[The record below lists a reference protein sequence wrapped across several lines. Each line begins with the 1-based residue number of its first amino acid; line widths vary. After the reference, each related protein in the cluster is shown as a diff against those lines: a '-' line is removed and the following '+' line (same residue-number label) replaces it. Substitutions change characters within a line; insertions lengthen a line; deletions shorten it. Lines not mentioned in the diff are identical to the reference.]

1 MRPKCCR
8 EEPEKYISESL
19 NAQYSVTQQF
29 YRQSRS
35 VIMRQIIL
43 TTIVISGLFFSSSI
57 SNAKEV
63 RIPISLDYQLLKAL
77 IIQSSYTGS
86 EETAQLINEG
96 DGCIALILSKP
107 NLSGVDNTVY
117 FTSDVYLHAG
127 TPVGGSCLMPY
138 KWEGSIEVAQIP
150 QLSNETWE
158 LTFETVDT
166 KIYSSDNKPIESL
179 NLIWDRILPVINSYT
194 QSFSIKL
201 TPPIQDLKKFILPLF
216 TPEAQVEAE
225 MLLRSIRPGAVT
237 INDNGLVATVIADAI
252 EVDTPETIEP
262 FETMTEAELESF
274 LKLWETWDTLLV
286 YLVSLLSE
294 QPLTESEKNI
304 LIDLL
309 LDTRHEFVAHVNDRT
324 TGRDFVRDQFIQGW
338 QQLSQIFRKY
348 FLHNPKDNGLG
359 YLSFITAA
367 DALMILDELGPTFGI
382 EMSRNGL
389 IRLARILGGETL
401 ELIYSPQ
408 INRTLQLLFESEPIQ
423 KPDSSTRKTPLRENR
438 PIDDSSLTRF
448 IHHIREFLLTSAFA
462 DTLPSF
468 SEIKAWQVPE
478 NDRVEYLDRVRDLLE
493 FAYTSLVIKKDLPA
507 NIEGVYKD
515 LVPAVAWQESC
526 FRQFVVAD
534 KKLTYLL
541 SYNKSSVGIMQVNER
556 VWRGIYDMQRLRWDI
571 KYNAVAGCE
580 IIDLYLHK
588 YALAKSGP
596 GILSDEE
603 TLAQL
608 VYAMYNGGP
617 KQYAKFL
624 DRKAQRALYKSDSLF
639 KQKYSW
645 VQTGSWNNI
654 EKCL

>member
-1 MRPKCCR
+1 
-8 EEPEKYISESL
+8 
-19 NAQYSVTQQF
+19 
-29 YRQSRS
+29 
-35 VIMRQIIL
+35 MRQVIL
-43 TTIVISGLFFSSSI
+43 ISMVISGLFFSSSFSI
-57 SNAKEV
+57 AKEV
-63 RIPISLDYQLLKAL
+63 KIPVSLDYQLLKAM
-77 IIQSSYTGS
+77 IIQSSFTGP

-96 DGCIALILSKP
+96 DGCFALILSKP
-107 NLSGVDNTVY
+107 KLSGVDNAVY

-127 TPVGGSCLMPY
+127 TPIGGTCLMPY
-138 KWEGSIEVAQIP
+138 KWEGSIEIAQIP

-158 LTFETVDT
+158 LTFETIET

-179 NLIWDRILPVINSYT
+179 NLIWDQILPVINSYT

-201 TPPIQDLKKFILPLF
+201 TPPVQDLKNFILPLF

-225 MLLRSIRPGAVT
+225 MLLRSIRPGGVT
-237 INDNGLVATVIADAI
+237 IEDNGLIATVIADAV
-252 EVDTPETIEP
+252 EVDTPEAKET
-262 FETMTEAELESF
+262 FETMTEAEVESF
-274 LKLWETWDTLLV
+274 LKLWETWDSLLV

-304 LIDLL
+304 LIDLI
-309 LDTRHEFVAHVNDRT
+309 LDTRHEFVAHINDRT
-324 TGRDFVRDQFIQGW
+324 AGRDFVREQFIEGW
-338 QQLSQIFRKY
+338 YQLSQIFRKY
-348 FLHNPKDNGLG
+348 FLYNPEGNGLG

-382 EMSRNGL
+382 EISRNGL

-401 ELIYSPQ
+401 ELIYSPE
-408 INRTLQLLFESEPIQ
+408 INRTLQLLFESVPVE
-423 KPDSSTRKTPLRENR
+423 DTDWSSRKTPLHENG
-438 PIDDSSLTRF
+438 PIDDTSLTRL
-448 IHHIREFLLTSAFA
+448 IHHIGKYLSSSAFA

-468 SEIKAWQVPE
+468 QEIKTWQVPE
-478 NDRVEYLDRVRDLLE
+478 TDLPGYLDRVRGLLKI
-493 FAYTSLVIKKDLPA
+493 AYTSLVIRKDLPVSIQTIY
-507 NIEGVYKD
+507 NN

-526 FRQFVVAD
+526 FRQFVVSD

-556 VWRGIYDMQRLRWDI
+556 VWRGIYDTQRLRWDI
-571 KYNAVAGCE
+571 KYNALAGCE

-617 KQYAKFL
+617 KQYGKFL
-624 DRKAQRALYKSDSLF
+624 DRKAQQALYKSDRLF

-645 VQTGSWNNI
+645 VQTGSWSNI

>member
-1 MRPKCCR
+1 M
-8 EEPEKYISESL
+8 
-19 NAQYSVTQQF
+19 
-29 YRQSRS
+29 
-35 VIMRQIIL
+35 
-43 TTIVISGLFFSSSI
+43 VISGLFFSSSFSI
-57 SNAKEV
+57 AKEV
-63 RIPISLDYQLLKAL
+63 KIPVSLDYQLLKAM
-77 IIQSSYTGS
+77 IIQSSFTGP

-96 DGCIALILSKP
+96 DGCFALILSKP
-107 NLSGVDNTVY
+107 KLSGVDNAVY

-127 TPVGGSCLMPY
+127 TPIGGTCLMPY
-138 KWEGSIEVAQIP
+138 KWEGSIEIAQIP

-158 LTFETVDT
+158 LTFETIET

-179 NLIWDRILPVINSYT
+179 NLIWDQILPVINSYT

-201 TPPIQDLKKFILPLF
+201 TPPVQDLKNFILPLF

-225 MLLRSIRPGAVT
+225 MLLRSIRPGGVT
-237 INDNGLVATVIADAI
+237 IEDNGLIATVIADAV
-252 EVDTPETIEP
+252 EVDTPEAKET
-262 FETMTEAELESF
+262 FETMTEAEVESF
-274 LKLWETWDTLLV
+274 LKLWETWDSLLV

-304 LIDLL
+304 LIDLI
-309 LDTRHEFVAHVNDRT
+309 LDTRHEFVAHINDRT
-324 TGRDFVRDQFIQGW
+324 AGRDFVREQFIEGW
-338 QQLSQIFRKY
+338 FQLSQIFRKY
-348 FLHNPKDNGLG
+348 FLYNPEGNGLG

-382 EMSRNGL
+382 EISRNGL

-401 ELIYSPQ
+401 ELIYSPE
-408 INRTLQLLFESEPIQ
+408 INRTLQLLFESVPVE
-423 KPDSSTRKTPLRENR
+423 DTDWSSRKTPLHENG
-438 PIDDSSLTRF
+438 PIDDTSLTRL
-448 IHHIREFLLTSAFA
+448 IHHIGKYLSSSAFA

-468 SEIKAWQVPE
+468 QEIKTWQVPE
-478 NDRVEYLDRVRDLLE
+478 TDLPGYLDRVRGLLKI
-493 FAYTSLVIKKDLPA
+493 AYTSLVIRKDLPVSIQTIY
-507 NIEGVYKD
+507 NN

-526 FRQFVVAD
+526 FRQFVVSD

-556 VWRGIYDMQRLRWDI
+556 VWRGIYDTQRLRWDI
-571 KYNAVAGCE
+571 KYNALAGCE

-617 KQYAKFL
+617 KQYGKFL
-624 DRKAQRALYKSDSLF
+624 DRKAQQALYKSDRLF

-645 VQTGSWNNI
+645 VQAGSWSNI

>member
-1 MRPKCCR
+1 
-8 EEPEKYISESL
+8 
-19 NAQYSVTQQF
+19 
-29 YRQSRS
+29 
-35 VIMRQIIL
+35 MRQIIL
-43 TTIVISGLFFSSSI
+43 TSIIISGLFFFSSFA
-57 SNAKEV
+57 NAKEV
-63 RIPISLDYQLLKAL
+63 KIPISLDYQLLTAL

-86 EETAQLINEG
+86 GETAELINEG

-107 NLSGVDNTVY
+107 NFSGADNAVY
-117 FTSDVYLHAG
+117 FSSDVYLHAG

-150 QLSNETWE
+150 ELSSETWE

-166 KIYSSDNKPIESL
+166 KIYSSDKKPITSL
-179 NLIWDRILPVINSYT
+179 NLIWDRLLPVINSYT
-194 QSFSIKL
+194 QDFSIKL
-201 TPPIQDLKKFILPLF
+201 TPPVQDLKNFILPLF
-216 TPEAQVEAE
+216 TPEAQMEAE
-225 MLLRSIRPGAVT
+225 MLLRSIRPGAVSV
-237 INDNGLVATVIADAI
+237 DERGLVATIIADAV
-252 EVDTPETIEP
+252 EVDNPVIIDS
-262 FETMTEAELESF
+262 FETLTEAELESF
-274 LKLWETWDTLLV
+274 LTLWETWDSLLV
-286 YLVSLLSE
+286 YIVSLLSE
-294 QPLTESEKNI
+294 QQLTESEKSI

-309 LDTRHEFVAHVNDRT
+309 LDTRHDFVANINEPT
-324 TGRDFVRDQFIQGW
+324 AGRDFVRDQFIEAW
-338 QQLSQIFRKY
+338 RQLSQIFRKY

-389 IRLARILGGETL
+389 IRLARILGGEGL
-401 ELIYSPQ
+401 ELIYSPE
-408 INRTLQLLFESEPIQ
+408 INKTLQLLFESDPDQ
-423 KPDSSTRKTPLRENR
+423 KPDGSSGKTPMQEDGPFNNA
-438 PIDDSSLTRF
+438 SLTGL
-448 IHHIREFLLTSAFA
+448 IHHLEEFLFTSAFA

-468 SEIKAWQVPE
+468 SEIKKWQVPE
-478 NDRVEYLDRVRDLLE
+478 NDLAEYLDRVRDLLK
-493 FAYTSLVIKKDLPA
+493 FAYTSLVIRKDLPA
-507 NIEGVYKD
+507 NIQTIYKA
-515 LVPAVAWQESC
+515 LVPAIAWQESC

-556 VWRGIYDMQRLRWDI
+556 VWRGIYDKQRLRWDI

-580 IIDLYLHK
+580 ILDLYLQK

-624 DRKAQRALYKSDSLF
+624 DRKAQTAFYKSDNLF
-639 KQKYSW
+639 KEKYSW
-645 VQTGSWNNI
+645 VKAGSWNNL

>member
-1 MRPKCCR
+1 M
-8 EEPEKYISESL
+8 IS
-19 NAQYSVTQQF
+19 
-29 YRQSRS
+29 
-35 VIMRQIIL
+35 M
-43 TTIVISGLFFSSSI
+43 VISGLFFSSSF
-57 SNAKEV
+57 SSAKEV
-63 RIPISLDYQLLKAL
+63 KIPVSLDYQLLKAL
-77 IIQSSYTGS
+77 IIQSSYTGP

-96 DGCIALILSKP
+96 NGCFALILSKP
-107 NLSGVDNTVY
+107 NLSGADNAVY

-138 KWEGSIEVAQIP
+138 EWEGSIEIAQIP

-158 LTFETVDT
+158 LTFETIET
-166 KIYSSDNKPIESL
+166 KIYSSDNKPIEGL
-179 NLIWDRILPVINSYT
+179 NLIWDRILPVINSYM

-201 TPPIQDLKKFILPLF
+201 TPPVQDLKNFILPLF

-225 MLLRSIRPGAVT
+225 MLLRSIRPGGVT
-237 INDNGLVATVIADAI
+237 IEDNGLIATVIADAV
-252 EVDTPETIEP
+252 EVDTPEAIEP

-274 LKLWETWDTLLV
+274 LKLWETWDSLLV

-309 LDTRHEFVAHVNDRT
+309 LDTRHEFVAHINDRT
-324 TGRDFVRDQFIQGW
+324 AGRDFVRDQFIEGW
-338 QQLSQIFRKY
+338 YQLSQIFRKY
-348 FLHNPKDNGLG
+348 FLYNPEGNGLG

-382 EMSRNGL
+382 EISRNGL

-401 ELIYSPQ
+401 ELIYSPE
-408 INRTLQLLFESEPIQ
+408 INRTLQLLFESVPVEETNW
-423 KPDSSTRKTPLRENR
+423 SSRKTPLHENG
-438 PIDDSSLTRF
+438 PIDDTSLTRL
-448 IHHIREFLLTSAFA
+448 IHHIGEYLSISAFA

-468 SEIKAWQVPE
+468 QEIKTWQVPE
-478 NDRVEYLDRVRDLLE
+478 NDLPGYLDRVRGLLKI
-493 FAYTSLVIKKDLPA
+493 AYTSLVIRKDLPA
-507 NIEGVYKD
+507 TIQTIYNN

-526 FRQFVVAD
+526 FRQFVVSD

-556 VWRGIYDMQRLRWDI
+556 VWRGIYDKQRLRWDI

-617 KQYAKFL
+617 KQYGKFL
-624 DRKAQRALYKSDSLF
+624 DRKAQQTLYKSDSLF

-645 VQTGSWNNI
+645 VQAGSWNNI